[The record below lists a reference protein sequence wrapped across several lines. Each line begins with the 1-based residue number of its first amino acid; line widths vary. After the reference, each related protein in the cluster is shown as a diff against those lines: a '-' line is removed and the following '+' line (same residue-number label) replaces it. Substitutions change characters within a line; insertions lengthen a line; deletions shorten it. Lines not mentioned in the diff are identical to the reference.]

1 VNSTSGCLDK
11 IEIERKNHLVSAL
24 FGQYP
29 FNMGYSIYWWSN
41 RKNSFLLIGPWN
53 VASSDALLSAF
64 CWPPE
69 RKLFPVHRAMECGLL
84 RCVVICILLAVII
97 IISLGM
103 AAHYL

>member
-11 IEIERKNHLVSAL
+11 IDIERKNHLVSAL

-64 CWPPE
+64 CWPSSSSSAWGWRRTTSE
-69 RKLFPVHRAMECGLL
+69 EESKGYHSMEESK
-84 RCVVICILLAVII
+84 AKK
-97 IISLGM
+97 
-103 AAHYL
+103 AAWHG